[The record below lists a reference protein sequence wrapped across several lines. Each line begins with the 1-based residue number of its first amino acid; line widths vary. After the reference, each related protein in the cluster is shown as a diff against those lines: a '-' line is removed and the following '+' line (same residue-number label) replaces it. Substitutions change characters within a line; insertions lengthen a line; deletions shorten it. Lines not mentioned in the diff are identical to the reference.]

1 MAEIQKVKVRWP
13 GGDIPKPSRRDTLD
27 LVDKANETDLVVLLS
42 SEIASHVKHSLSA
55 VKPTYVLLADTSF
68 EQQEKAWQLPGVI
81 GCGSVVTGRLP
92 SDLLTILDEMV
103 KRRVAEEGIRD
114 GVEPDPKPPAPGS
127 FATLTLGRMR
137 RFMAELNHAITE
149 LRAIRESWRLA
160 DQPFLGIEKANWLDA
175 VQACVRPPAKDDKE
189 AQKASEQI
197 CLNLYNA
204 IMAKSKRAN
213 KKGRWAKSFLD
224 EVIRGFASR
233 FGWGPSDVTSLGVGR
248 QGVEKSDEDSTRWE
262 IPSLLLEGET
272 GTGKTLLAKYI
283 RSCLGDLPFRQITCT
298 NIPEKLLE
306 TELFGSMAGAFT
318 DSKVTRE
325 GKVLAAYGG
334 VIFLDEIGDMPL
346 ELQVKLL
353 ALLNEGLIYPDGWA
367 GPDLRI
373 PVVIVAATNRN
384 LRHLIHQQMFRHDLY
399 YRFDRRLAVPP
410 LRQRVADLEQF
421 VRILLG
427 REAQRTA
434 GQAIGMSREAL
445 AAMRAYAFPGNFREL
460 EHVLSNAVRQAR
472 RGGGRMVLPED
483 LCFEPPRAK
492 AVTAAFL
499 LPIRKTSG
507 QREIILRWSETWG
520 DYHFLGTENSLEEE
534 PDDLLSTLVR
544 GVEAKT
550 RIELHSDQV
559 SKLDANFETLRMAGD
574 TGEQTWYRF
583 HLFLVSD
590 AALLNRCF
598 ALADRAGQPAA
609 TAYAPSPFVVAS
621 EKDIEKGFIHQR
633 RISEAVQECWQRLDA
648 EGLL

>member
-1 MAEIQKVKVRWP
+1 MAESQKVKVRWP
-13 GGDIPKPSRRDTLD
+13 ASTQKPLLAALD
-27 LVDKANETDLVVLLS
+27 LVNEVNETDLVVLLS
-42 SEIASHVKHSLSA
+42 SEIASRGEDSRSA

-68 EQQEKAWQLPGVI
+68 EQQEKAWQIPGVI

-189 AQKASEQI
+189 AQKAIEQTR
-197 CLNLYNA
+197 LELYNA
-204 IMAKSKRAN
+204 ITSQGRGS
-213 KKGRWAKSFLD
+213 KKGRYTKNMLGT
-224 EVIRGFASR
+224 VIPGFASR
-233 FGWGPSDVTSLGVGR
+233 FGWGPSDVTSVGVGCPCA
-248 QGVEKSDEDSTRWE
+248 EESAETAKRWE

-334 VIFLDEIGDMPL
+334 VVFLDEIGDMPL

-399 YRFDRRLAVPP
+399 YRFDRRLTVPP
-410 LRQRVADLEQF
+410 LRRRVADLEQF
-421 VRILLG
+421 VGILLG

-445 AAMRAYAFPGNFREL
+445 AAMKAYAFPGNFREL
-460 EHVLSNAVRQAR
+460 EHVLNNAVRQAR
-472 RGGGRMVLPED
+472 CGGGRMILPED

-499 LPIRKTSG
+499 LPIRINSG
-507 QREIILRWSETWG
+507 QRAIILRWSETWG
-520 DYHFLGTENSLEEE
+520 DYHFLGAENSLEEE
-534 PDDLLSTLVR
+534 ADDLLGTLVR
-544 GVEAKT
+544 GVKAKT
-550 RIELHSDQV
+550 DIQLRSEQV
-559 SKLDANFETLRMAGD
+559 EKLEATLETLRMAGD

-583 HLFLVSD
+583 HLFRVSD
-590 AALLNRCF
+590 NNLLNQCF
-598 ALADRAGQPAA
+598 ALADRAGPPAA

-648 EGLL
+648 EGLLG